1 MAVKKRKVTAR
12 KRKIVVPKETVYQ
25 DVPAE
30 TPIAP
35 EPITVHYPDVEAYQS
50 PAPKLSLWKRF
61 KIWL

>member
-1 MAVKKRKVTAR
+1 MAVKKRVTAK
-12 KRKIVVPKETVYQ
+12 KRRIVPKEIVYQ

-61 KIWL
+61 KIWF